1 MLIKQKMIFF
11 NYLIMIFLFFIITMF
26 QNSFWPSLFGIHLP
40 VYLWIPYLI
49 YWSLYR
55 KPGEAALIVYFITI
69 SIAATSS
76 LMVGYLLV
84 CNSLIFLSLLLFK
97 RVYYTSWVFFSTAC
111 ALTVFFFPILL
122 WTIPQIIGGKTYFH
136 GFIPWL
142 AGGLVTWI
150 LSFPL
155 LVVFQWID
163 NLTIVKSTERRQPA
177 EVL

>member
-1 MLIKQKMIFF
+1 MI
-11 NYLIMIFLFFIITMF
+11 

-40 VYLWIPYLI
+40 IYLWIPYLI

-55 KPGEAALIVYFITI
+55 KPGEGVFIVYFITI

-76 LMVGYLLV
+76 LIVGHLLV

-97 RVYYTSWVFFSTAC
+97 RVYYTNWVFFSTAC
-111 ALTVFFFPILL
+111 ALTLLFFPILL
-122 WTIPQIIGGKTYFH
+122 WIIPQITGGKAYFH
-136 GFIPWL
+136 SLIPWL

-155 LVVFQWID
+155 LGLFQWID
-163 NLTIVKSTERRQPA
+163 NLTIVKPTERRQSA
-177 EVL
+177 GVL